1 MLKDEGWPIARL
13 IPISSASGIEAQERR
28 AASALLAVM
37 GAVEEFGRA
46 LLKPLG
52 APGGHIET
60 FIEVP
65 FKINDVSLRPDGI
78 IAVTRAG
85 RTWGALVEVKTGS
98 ADLDAT
104 QVGLYVDLAR
114 HLELDAVITISNQMT
129 SSSSQYPVE
138 VDRRKLQ
145 KLALQHW
152 SWVDVLTEAVV
163 QKEHRGVSDPDQA
176 YILGELIRY
185 LSDARSGVVAFS
197 SMGDSWTAVRDGAR
211 NRTIRR
217 EDASAAAVAMRWD
230 ELIRFI
236 ALELTKN
243 LGTQVRQQLGP
254 EERTPEQR
262 QRTLVESLAVD
273 GTMAANLSVP
283 HAAGVLSLVADLRAR
298 EISAATQL
306 DAPQEGRSRGRVS
319 WLVRQLAAAPPELK
333 LESRAAYASQT
344 RAATLSEVRVNP
356 DCLLPEG
363 DKEIKEFTLSLSRVP
378 GLNRDSGRGSFSDSV
393 LDLARD
399 FYGHVLQPLRPW
411 KEAAPKLSARET
423 PAQQIKERVV
433 EILPAIADA
442 VETAQD
448 EAGTPQGRVSGGG
461 ARDGAA

>member
-1 MLKDEGWPIARL
+1 MLKDESWPIARL

-37 GAVEEFGRA
+37 GAVEEYGRA

-52 APGGHIET
+52 APGGQIET

-65 FKINDVSLRPDGI
+65 FKVNDVSLRPDGI

-85 RTWGALVEVKTGS
+85 RTWGALVEVKTGN

-104 QVGLYVDLAR
+104 QVGLYIDLAR

-197 SMGDSWTAVRDGAR
+197 SMGESWTAVRDGAR
-211 NRTIRR
+211 NRTLRR
-217 EDASAAAVAMRWD
+217 EDAGAAAVALRWD
-230 ELIRFI
+230 ELVRYV
-236 ALELTKN
+236 ALELTKD
-243 LGTQVRQQLGP
+243 LGAQVRQQLATR
-254 EERTPEQR
+254 ERTPEQR
-262 QRTLVESLAVD
+262 QRSLVESLAVD
-273 GTMAANLSVP
+273 GLMAASLSVP
-283 HAAGVLSLVADLRAR
+283 HAAGPLDLVADLRAR
-298 EISAATQL
+298 EISASTQL

-319 WLVRQLAAAPPELK
+319 WLLKQLASAPEGLK
-333 LESRAAYASQT
+333 LESRAAYATQT
-344 RAATLSEVRVNP
+344 KAATLLEARANP
-356 DCLLPEG
+356 ECLFPDG
-363 DKEIKEFTLSLSRVP
+363 DKDLKEFTLTLSRVP

-399 FYGHVLQPLRPW
+399 FYGQVLQPLRPW
-411 KEAAPKLSARET
+411 KEAAPKLTTRET
-423 PAQQIKERVV
+423 PAQEVKERVV
-433 EILPAIADA
+433 EIMPAIAEA
-442 VETAQD
+442 VETAQE
-448 EAGTPQGRVSGGG
+448 EAARSQAGGVGDKG
-461 ARDGAA
+461 A